1 MRTKNSLKNTSISML
16 ANILTIIVGLISQAV
31 FIKTLGEEYLG
42 LNGLF
47 TNIISMLSVVEL
59 GISSAIIYNLYKP
72 ISENN
77 IKKIKALMY
86 FYRKCY
92 LIISIII
99 FILGL
104 AITPFLE
111 IFTGN
116 ITIDINIKLVYLLF
130 VIDIVASYFLSYK
143 RSIIIAN
150 QKNYIITIIHIIY
163 LVILNTFQIAILLI
177 SKNYYLY
184 LIIKIIMRVAENI
197 IITIKANQLY
207 PYLKNNQEQLDDTTK
222 KDIITKVK
230 ALFFHK
236 LGGFFVLGTDNI
248 IISKFLGV
256 ITVGL
261 YSNYYLIINSIKTIF
276 TQVMNTLTPS
286 IGNLLLEENKE
297 KNYQVFKRL
306 CFINFWITLVS
317 GISLLIVMDSFITIW
332 IGKKYL
338 FSINVLFI
346 LVFDYYQKSMR
357 NSYMA
362 FKEAAGIYHEDRFVP
377 LIESFINIVTS
388 IILLHYFKLAGV
400 FMGTIISS
408 LVLWGYSY
416 PKYVYKKLFGRSYL
430 AYFKETTFYLVLF
443 TITLYISYN
452 LKNLI
457 NIENMYLSLFNNV
470 MISILVPNIIMLL
483 LFYKSDN
490 FKYYINMLKS
500 IRKRG

>member
-1 MRTKNSLKNTSISML
+1 MRTKNSLKNTSVSML
-16 ANILTIIVGLISQAV
+16 ANVLTIIVGLISQAV

-77 IKKIKALMY
+77 IKKINALMY

-92 LIISIII
+92 LIIAIII

-104 AITPFLE
+104 AITPFLG

-116 ITIDINIKLVYLLF
+116 ITIDINIKLVYLLY
-130 VIDIVASYFLSYK
+130 VIDIVVSYLLSYK
-143 RSIIIAN
+143 RSMIIAD
-150 QKNYIITIIHIIY
+150 QKNYIITIIHIVY

-184 LIIKIIMRVAENI
+184 LIIKIIMHIIENI
-197 IITIKANQLY
+197 TITIEANRLY
-207 PYLKNNQEQLDDTTK
+207 PYLKNNKEQLDDATK

-248 IISKFLGV
+248 IISKFLGI

-306 CFINFWITLVS
+306 YFINFWITLVS
-317 GISLLIVMDSFITIW
+317 SISLLIIMDSFITIW

-338 FSINVLFI
+338 LSINVLFVLI
-346 LVFDYYQKSMR
+346 FDYYQKLSR
-357 NSYMA
+357 NSYMS
-362 FKEAAGIYHEDRFVP
+362 FKEAAGIYHEDRFIP
-377 LIESFINIVTS
+377 LIESLVNIIAS

-430 AYFKETTFYLVLF
+430 DYLKETISYLCLF
-443 TITLYISYN
+443 VITLITCYILKSAIN
-452 LKNLI
+452 LT
-457 NIENMYLSLFNNV
+457 NIYFILLSNIIISLF
-470 MISILVPNIIMLL
+470 VPNIIMLL
-483 LFYKSDN
+483 LFYKSNN
-490 FKYYINMLKS
+490 FKYYINMFKS
-500 IRKRG
+500 IRKKV

>member
-388 IILLHYFKLAGV
+388 IILLNYFKLAGV

-457 NIENMYLSLFNNV
+457 NIENIYLSLFNNV

>member
-457 NIENMYLSLFNNV
+457 NIENIYLSLFNNV

>member
-1 MRTKNSLKNTSISML
+1 LRTKNSLKNTSISML

-388 IILLHYFKLAGV
+388 IILLNYFKLAGV

-457 NIENMYLSLFNNV
+457 NIENIYLSLFNNV